1 MERAFDSTSYALP
14 QPPPELYEHLP
25 PGSEER
31 KQAIRAFTD
40 QEMVKRNEAR
50 GAVTLDNYAGSQDS
64 GTSPWGDGG
73 LGMPQQMGGPFGGLA
88 GLGGFGP
95 VGLYDPRLFG
105 QHPQFQN
112 APSGGQGIMAGDN
125 PNRSFFDPG
134 QREQFAQLLQGLGGG
149 QTQGGWADQFGQQS
163 PGQSYSD
170 VVARGGGGI
179 NPVIGYREDG
189 TPIRLMDRNEAGQ
202 TGMQQ
207 QLDRAREMG
216 LDSLPS
222 PPPPQIGLPP
232 EPDFPARTREFIDA
246 NNNGIDDRD
255 ETFGPD
261 DESNMIGTLG
271 GPAYPSPP
279 SGQDPFAS
287 NVTTSTAGLDP
298 TTQQLLFGLGGQ
310 GGFIPGAM
318 RAAERTF
325 FDAYGRPVVVPQEV
339 AGFSPDQLA
348 AMELARGQ
356 VGLQFPYIQDAER
369 EYRSGIG
376 EERGMRQAG
385 LEGLLE
391 SIGEAEREYRGGVG
405 EEREMRRAGL
415 EGLLESIGET
425 ERMGRGAVGDF
436 GGRLGGVEDIY
447 RGATGDFG
455 GRLGESESLLR
466 GTTGGYDQGLTSQF
480 YDPYE
485 ERVVEQTIDDIL
497 ERGDQADMAQRA
509 RDIQSGGESAFGS
522 RARLGAEERRESL
535 GRGLG
540 EAIGGLRSSGFRQAQ
555 GLGLGEFARQRAAER
570 AAASGLSGLFGQRL
584 GAQQALGQGLGSL
597 ASQGL
602 GAQER
607 LINNLGLGA
616 GRAHQALFGSG
627 QAGLGAQAGLGSFL
641 SGLGGQGHQ
650 ALFGAGQAG
659 LGAQAGLGNFLT
671 GLGGQA
677 QGAGMADINM
687 LSAMGGLQQQLG
699 QRQLD
704 AHRQM
709 ALQAQQAPLA
719 QYQSLLP
726 FMQMVPSGRHTTQTT
741 FTPRPSPL
749 QAGLAAGLGA
759 FGAFGNFM
767 NQQRQPQQPY
777 PYGYGGSGSPYV

>member
-1 MERAFDSTSYALP
+1 
-14 QPPPELYEHLP
+14 
-25 PGSEER
+25 
-31 KQAIRAFTD
+31 
-40 QEMVKRNEAR
+40 
-50 GAVTLDNYAGSQDS
+50 
-64 GTSPWGDGG
+64 
-73 LGMPQQMGGPFGGLA
+73 MPANPISMQFGGIA

-95 VGLYDPRLFG
+95 SGFYDPQMMGQFDPYQQYGPPQYGPPQYGPPQYGPPQRDEFFDQVIEANPIVGQYPDGSPRRLYDVDSDRWR
-105 QHPQFQN
+105 
-112 APSGGQGIMAGDN
+112 APADGD
-125 PNRSFFDPG
+125 
-134 QREQFAQLLQGLGGG
+134 
-149 QTQGGWADQFGQQS
+149 
-163 PGQSYSD
+163 
-170 VVARGGGGI
+170 
-179 NPVIGYREDG
+179 
-189 TPIRLMDRNEAGQ
+189 
-202 TGMQQ
+202 GMV
-207 QLDRAREMG
+207 
-216 LDSLPS
+216 
-222 PPPPQIGLPP
+222 
-232 EPDFPARTREFIDA
+232 
-246 NNNGIDDRD
+246 
-255 ETFGPD
+255 
-261 DESNMIGTLG
+261 GTLG
-271 GPAYPSPP
+271 GPGYGEYPLGTAGPRVDPSDPNYIPPPSGDGSSFDPVDDTGQGPVDDTGQGPVDDTGQGPVSPP
-279 SGQDPFAS
+279 SDQDPFAS
-287 NVTTSTAGLDP
+287 NVITSTASLDP

-325 FDAYGRPVVVPQEV
+325 FDEYGNPVVVPEEV

-356 VGLQFPYIQDAER
+356 VGLQFPYIQEAEQ
-369 EYRSGIG
+369 EYRRGIG

-391 SIGEAEREYRGGVG
+391 SIGE
-405 EEREMRRAGL
+405 
-415 EGLLESIGET
+415 T
-425 ERMGRGAVGDF
+425 ERMGRGAVGGY
-436 GGRLGGVEDIY
+436 GGRLGGVEDIW

-455 GRLGESESLLR
+455 GSLGESEDLLR

-485 ERVVEQTIDDIL
+485 ERVVQQTIEDIM
-497 ERGDQADMAQRA
+497 ERGDKADMAQRA

-522 RARLGAEERRESL
+522 RARLGAEERREAL

-597 ASQGL
+597 ASQRL

-607 LINNLGLGA
+607 LISNLGLGA

-627 QAGLGAQAGLGSFL
+627 QAGLGAQAGLG
-641 SGLGGQGHQ
+641 G
-650 ALFGAGQAG
+650 
-659 LGAQAGLGNFLT
+659 FLT

-687 LSAMGGLQQQLG
+687 LGSMGGLQQQYG

-704 AHRQM
+704 AQRRN
-709 ALQAQQAPLA
+709 ALQAQQAPMA

-767 NQQRQPQQPY
+767 NQQQPQQQY
-777 PYGYGGSGSPYV
+777 PYGHSGSPYG